1 MRPGMARI
9 KQNFQEIFFVNMSG
23 SIDQRN
29 KAETLFLRNNMD
41 VNSKIL
47 KEFLGE
53 LRLKGTVL

>member
-1 MRPGMARI
+1 MVAI
-9 KQNFQEIFFVNMSG
+9 LFVNMSG
-23 SIDQRN
+23 SIDQRK

>member
-9 KQNFQEIFFVNMSG
+9 KQNIQEIFFVNMSG
-23 SIDQRN
+23 SIDQRK

-53 LRLKGTVL
+53 LR